1 LQLLDGVC
9 VSLIVGVPRQL
20 VPALFA
26 GRFEIQPEASF
37 YFFNSGHALSPIEAS
52 RT

>member
-1 LQLLDGVC
+1 
-9 VSLIVGVPRQL
+9 LIVGVPRQL

-37 YFFNSGHALSPIEAS
+37 YFFNSGHGACPL
-52 RT
+52 